1 MINRKYNDLL
11 MNMAN
16 FMMTKNVQVSELNKE
31 IERLKKLLERAERK
45 ETNE

>member
-1 MINRKYNDLL
+1 